1 MKVIVFIDGEN
12 LRHRIADIL
21 LQERVIKSGFDL
33 KKFNIRGLIEKVVP
47 EAKNAQMR
55 YFGAKVRIR
64 GSTKFMR
71 DKTLKIV
78 QQKRPWNA
86 YLGEQK
92 IKYIESGNLQLK
104 TEKRDGRSVE
114 YLVEKGVDVGM
125 AVDMTVEALK
135 RRVDLIVCVSSDLDI
150 LPAIKA
156 VRKEGV
162 KVLYLTNEQYLTSG
176 IAVAADMTRTFTT
189 FQVVENY
196 VPTKKQTGKKY
207 GK

>member
-12 LRHRIADIL
+12 LRHRVADIL
-21 LQERVIKSGFDL
+21 LQERIIESGFEL
-33 KKFNIRGLIEKVVP
+33 KKFNIRALIEDAVP
-47 EAKNAQMR
+47 EAKDAQMR

-78 QQKRPWNA
+78 QQKRPWNS

-92 IKYIESGNLQLK
+92 IDYIETGNLQLK
-104 TEKRDGRSVE
+104 TEKRDGRGVE

-135 RRVDLIVCVSSDLDI
+135 RRVDLAVCVSSDLDV

-156 VRKEGV
+156 VRKEGL

-189 FQVVENY
+189 RQVVENY
-196 VPTKKQTGKKY
+196 VPIKKQIGRKHGK
-207 GK
+207 